1 MIDNIGNIS
10 VSNLNSSFDVS
21 SLTSS
26 SSDFKNALKDIV
38 RSRVDIIEDMSDND
52 NKVTINGKQYDMGST
67 AATMA
72 ITTQTD
78 LLDQKWNVLS
88 EMLKS
93 IVNRDK
99 ELGNIGR

>member
-1 MIDNIGNIS
+1 MIENIGNGMVNS
-10 VSNLNSSFDVS
+10 LSSSFDIS

-26 SSDFKNALKDIV
+26 SSDFKDALKEIV
-38 RSRVDIIEDMSDND
+38 RSRQDIVSDMADGD
-52 NKVTINGKQYDMGST
+52 TKITINGKEYEMGST

-93 IVNRDK
+93 MVNRDK
-99 ELGNIGR
+99 ELGSIGK